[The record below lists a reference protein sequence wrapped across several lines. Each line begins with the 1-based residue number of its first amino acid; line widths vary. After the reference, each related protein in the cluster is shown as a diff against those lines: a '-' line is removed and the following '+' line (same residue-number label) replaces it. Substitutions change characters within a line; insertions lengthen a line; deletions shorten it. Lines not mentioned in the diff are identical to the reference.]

1 MYDKRRTVWKT
12 KSGVFNNVIPAFS
25 HTYRKKKIRK
35 IWDRTTRKQGGNR
48 TRHVQ
53 NTKQYTIS
61 TLSRSDWRAET
72 GSESG
77 RSCVMRA
84 WITPIPFAMGA
95 WITLTP
101 SRSANTRNALCLST
115 TQVCG
120 PAQLSRYS
128 DSLRAGWS
136 GDQIPVETRVSS
148 PVHRGPGAHPTSY
161 TMGTGYLSRGKAS
174 GAWR

>member
-1 MYDKRRTVWKT
+1 MYDKRRTVWKK
-12 KSGVFNNVIPAFS
+12 KSGLFNNVIPAFS
-25 HTYRKKKIRK
+25 YTYRKKKLRK
-35 IWDRTTRKQGGNR
+35 IWDRATRKQSGNR

-53 NTKQYTIS
+53 NPKQYTIS

-77 RSCVMRA
+77 RTCVMR
-84 WITPIPFAMGA
+84 A

-101 SRSANTRNALCLST
+101 SRSANTRNALCLSA

-136 GDQIPVETRVSS
+136 GDQIPVETRFSS

-174 GAWR
+174 GEWR